1 MRTVDPL
8 LVNYPTRIREVI
20 LGILIVLVILFYLMP
35 RFMEEQQAGDMGQ
48 DIEIET
54 FDIPPTEMIEQQK
67 PLKPSIPVPEDDE
80 FFEEEIEFQ
89 DTDFDSWD
97 DWDAPAQSTG
107 PNIKFIPFDTPPQP
121 KRGMGIS
128 PVYPEIAKEAGIEG
142 TVYIQ
147 FFIDKQGNVTE
158 AYVQKGVPN
167 TGLDEAALSAVKKS
181 KWKPARQREKKVG
194 VWQTVPVRFEL
205 K

>member
-1 MRTVDPL
+1 MRPDPL
-8 LVNYPTRIREVI
+8 LLNYSIRIRKVI
-20 LGILIVLVILFYLMP
+20 LTILSLLIILFFMVP
-35 RFMEEQQAGDMGQ
+35 RFFEEVQASENNTDF
-48 DIEIET
+48 ELET
-54 FDIPPTEMIEQQK
+54 FDIPPTEIIQQQK
-67 PLKPSIPVPEDDE
+67 PPKPSIPVPEDDE
-80 FFEEEIEFQ
+80 YIDEDLTIE

-97 DWDAPAQSTG
+97 DWDAPAASTG

-121 KRGMGIS
+121 KKGLGIR
-128 PVYPEIAKEAGIEG
+128 PIYPEIAKEAGIEG
-142 TVYIQ
+142 VVYIQ
-147 FFIDKQGNVTE
+147 FFIDVKGNVTE

-167 TGLDEAALSAVKKS
+167 TGLDEAALKAVKQS

>member
-1 MRTVDPL
+1 MRASDPL
-8 LVNYPTRIREVI
+8 LLNYSVRIRKVI
-20 LGILIVLVILFYLMP
+20 LVIIIFLVCLFFLVP
-35 RFMEEQQAGDMGQ
+35 RFFEEVQASDMN
-48 DIEIET
+48 DDFELET
-54 FDIPPTEMIEQQK
+54 FDIPPTEMIQQQK
-67 PLKPSIPVPEDDE
+67 PPKPSIPVPEDDE
-80 FFEEEIEFQ
+80 YIDEDLTIE

-97 DWDAPAQSTG
+97 DWDAPSASTG
-107 PNIKFIPFDTPPQP
+107 PNIKFIPFDTAP
-121 KRGMGIS
+121 KPRI
-128 PVYPEIAKEAGIEG
+128 PIKPIYPEIAKEAGIEG
-142 TVYIQ
+142 VVYIQ
-147 FFIDKQGNVTE
+147 FFIDIKGNVTE

>member
-1 MRTVDPL
+1 MD
-8 LVNYPTRIREVI
+8 EVK
-20 LGILIVLVILFYLMP
+20 
-35 RFMEEQQAGDMGQ
+35 AGDSGQ

-54 FDIPPTEMIEQQK
+54 FDIPPTDIIEQQK

-80 FFEEEIEFQ
+80 YFEEEMEFQ

-97 DWDAPAQSTG
+97 DWDAPAKSTG
-107 PNIKFIPFDTPPQP
+107 PNIKFIPFDTPPKP
-121 KRGMGIS
+121 RIPIS
-128 PVYPEIAKEAGIEG
+128 PIYPEIAKEAGIEG

-147 FFIDKQGNVTE
+147 FFIDIKGNVTE
-158 AYVQKGVPN
+158 AYVTKGLPN

>member
-1 MRTVDPL
+1 MRQNDPL
-8 LVNYPTRIREVI
+8 LTNYSVRIREVI
-20 LGILIVLVILFYLMP
+20 LTILIVLSVLFFAMP
-35 RFMEEQQAGDMGQ
+35 KFLDEAKAEGMDDQFEV
-48 DIEIET
+48 ET
-54 FDIPPTEMIEQQK
+54 FDIPPTQMVEQQK
-67 PLKPSIPVPEDDE
+67 PLKPAIPVPEDDE

-97 DWDAPAQSTG
+97 DWDAPDASTG
-107 PNIKFIPFDTPPQP
+107 PNIKFIPFDTAP
-121 KRGMGIS
+121 KPKKGLGIK
-128 PVYPEIAKEAGIEG
+128 PIYPEIAKEAGIEG

-147 FFIDKQGNVTE
+147 FFIDEKGNVTE

>member
-1 MRTVDPL
+1 
-8 LVNYPTRIREVI
+8 
-20 LGILIVLVILFYLMP
+20 MP
-35 RFMEEQQAGDMGQ
+35 KFLDEAQAGDEDNQ
-48 DIEIET
+48 IEVET
-54 FDIPPTEMIEQQK
+54 FDIPPTQMIEQQK
-67 PLKPSIPVPEDDE
+67 PLKPAIPVPEDDE

-97 DWDAPAQSTG
+97 DWDAPEASTG
-107 PNIKFIPFDTPPQP
+107 PNIKFIPFDTPPTP
-121 KRGMGIS
+121 KRGLGIK
-128 PVYPEIAKEAGIEG
+128 PIYPEIAKEAGIEG

-147 FFIDKQGNVTE
+147 FFIDEKGNVTE